1 MSVEN
6 SSLNV
11 VLIYMHLQY
20 PSVNERVSVVE
31 SYCCT
36 DVRALSTVVMV
47 YLPLSGI
54 QMDVLLIIA
63 VVWCAYLFQV
73 IKRTPVFDHC
83 CCFILFYSVPCP
95 HIRVRAPL
103 VDPFCCTDHL
113 PCLLAIKRAPVVDSS
128 IALMYFVDK

>member
-20 PSVNERVSVVE
+20 PNVNERVSVVE

-54 QMDVLLIIA
+54 QMDVLLI
-63 VVWCAYLFQV
+63 QV

-95 HIRVRAPL
+95 HISVRAPL

-113 PCLLAIKRAPVVDSS
+113 PCLLAIKRAPCVDSS
-128 IALMYFVDK
+128 IALTYFVDK